1 MSELN
6 KTTLFFVA
14 AIAAVGL
21 ALFTRPSTEEY
32 NVEERRGTLLVDEF
46 PSDAPKRLTVT
57 TMNEETGDVDTF
69 EVAEI
74 DGVWSI
80 PSRSGYPADAT
91 EQMASAVEGVVDRQ
105 ILDVVDSTAGDH
117 ATYGVVDPEDSSAD
131 TGFGTHVQLTGADD
145 QVLADLVIGNEVKDQ
160 PGQYYVRQAK
170 QDVVYTTEIDLG
182 KFSTDF
188 GDWIEKDLL
197 GLSTFDVGEV
207 DIDDYSIEMRLEF
220 ANGSIRPVIN
230 EDRRARMHLVYND
243 DESKWEAKSLEVY
256 NQDSGKYE
264 TFELG
269 ENEELN
275 ADTLRELKN
284 ALDDLVIVDVEKK
297 PDGLSGDLQAGED
310 FMQRRD
316 ALESLASRGFLPMRK
331 SPNSNELEL
340 QSSEGQV
347 TVTLNDGV
355 EYVLRFGDLQLDAA
369 ESGEDPAA
377 AKAEAEASAGD
388 EGLNR
393 YLFVMA
399 RFDEAAIEKPELE
412 ELPELPS
419 DDSASSEQPE
429 GESGDAAES
438 PEDGSDEADTEES
451 GGESGE
457 SADESDA
464 ESDTDEGED
473 QSDEES
479 ADESTEDESAE
490 EQPSREEIELERKRI
505 TENNN
510 RAEEEYKEK
519 IEKGQERVA
528 ELNARFGDWYYVIP
542 NDVFKKIH
550 LGRDQV
556 IKTTEPAEDE
566 ESDDAEAESDESSF
580 GAAGSAIP
588 GLPSPSAG
596 GESSTGDDAS
606 ADGDASSDEE
616 PAAGEQE

>member
-1 MSELN
+1 MSELT

-21 ALFTRPSTEEY
+21 ALFTQPSTEEY

-74 DGVWSI
+74 NGVWSI

-117 ATYGVVDPEDSSAD
+117 ATYGVVDPEDASAD

-145 QVLADLVIGNEVKDQ
+145 KVLADLIIGNEVKDQ

-207 DIDDYSIEMRLEF
+207 DIDDYSIEMRVVF
-220 ANGSIRPVIN
+220 AGGQIRPEIT
-230 EDRRARMHLVYND
+230 EDRRARMRLVYND
-243 DESKWEAKSLEVY
+243 DESKWEAKSLEAY
-256 NQDSGKYE
+256 NKDSGKYE
-264 TFELG
+264 TFEIG
-269 ENEELN
+269 ENEQLN
-275 ADTLRELKN
+275 EDALREMKD

-297 PDGLSGDLQAGED
+297 PDGLSSDLQAGDD

-331 SPNSNELEL
+331 SPSSNELEL
-340 QSSEGQV
+340 QSSEGEV
-347 TVTLNDGV
+347 VVTLNDGV
-355 EYVLRFGDLQLDAA
+355 EYVMRFGDLQLDAA
-369 ESGEDPAA
+369 AEGGDPEA
-377 AKAEAEASAGD
+377 AKAEAEEAAGD
-388 EGLNR
+388 EGLSR

-399 RFDEAAIEKPELE
+399 RFNEDALDKPELE
-412 ELPELPS
+412 ELPELPELPS
-419 DDSASSEQPE
+419 DD
-429 GESGDAAES
+429 ESAES
-438 PEDGSDEADTEES
+438 DAQ
-451 GGESGE
+451 
-457 SADESDA
+457 ESDA
-464 ESDTDEGED
+464 EDSEA
-473 QSDEES
+473 EES
-479 ADESTEDESAE
+479 ADEDADGGESEEADSEEASEDEATGEEATDGEEAAE
-490 EQPSREEIELERKRI
+490 DKPSREQVELERTRI
-505 TENNN
+505 TENNK

-519 IEKGQERVA
+519 LEKGRERVA

-542 NDVFKKIH
+542 NDVFKKVH
-550 LGRDQV
+550 LGRDEV
-556 IKTTEPAEDE
+556 INATEPAEGQESGDGDAAAE
-566 ESDDAEAESDESSF
+566 ESAF
-580 GAAGSAIP
+580 GAPGSAIP
-588 GLPSPSAG
+588 GLPAIG
-596 GESSTGDDAS
+596 GGN
-606 ADGDASSDEE
+606 
-616 PAAGEQE
+616 QQ